1 MKVSEKKQKQ
11 IDNFLTTP
19 IKVGDMVYVRESL
32 CYYVSDKTK
41 KERNIL
47 VKVIEI
53 KENSIFVVKN
63 VTLSSS
69 REFEIFKEEILGRY
83 GVIEIGAN
91 PFNERGGDIRPI
103 AFSLDSIIYNFE
115 LIKGES
121 KIRNTY
127 EFDGVLCKELNWNP
141 FVYTKDGKKLY
152 YQRDFCWTLAEKQA
166 LIDSIY
172 NSIGLG
178 TIIVRKRSWNS
189 IEKMRANGETELAF
203 FDIVDGKQRLN
214 TIREF
219 INNEFTDSYGNL
231 FSDLSTS
238 AQNKLTNN
246 QLLQYGEMSEKTT
259 DEDVLYQFL
268 KVNFSGVPQSKE
280 HINYIKSILN
290 KF

>member
-11 IDNFLTTP
+11 IDNFLKTP

-53 KENSIFVVKN
+53 KENGIFVVKD

-103 AFSLDSIIYNFE
+103 AFSLDSIIHNFE

>member
-178 TIIVRKRSWNS
+178 TIIVRKRSWDS